1 MKIGIV
7 DLGTNSL
14 RFDIYT
20 ISRTGET
27 ELLYHKKD
35 MIRLGEGVFKHKKF
49 SEKATQRVLKTMAHV
64 CKIAQKHHV
73 QKMVCCATSPFREA
87 KDASDLLKKIKK
99 QTGCT
104 LRVLSGE
111 KEAKLIAKGILH
123 LCPAPQKTVLIDIGG
138 GSTEISICE
147 GKKILSSKSLPLG
160 SMRLQHIYLKKIPP
174 TQKAIHGL
182 KKAVQKSLEA
192 HIPLS
197 FRKISCAIGS
207 AGTVKAIQKVTAPF
221 HNTIDQ
227 KNLEAFCTKIQ
238 SLKLTPLKRLLHTEG
253 RRGDIILA
261 GALLL
266 LEIMIF
272 FNLQSLSV
280 VKRGL
285 RDGLL
290 LEQIEHE
297 TKKTT

>member
-1 MKIGIV
+1 M
-7 DLGTNSL
+7 
-14 RFDIYT
+14 
-20 ISRTGET
+20 
-27 ELLYHKKD
+27 
-35 MIRLGEGVFKHKKF
+35 
-49 SEKATQRVLKTMAHV
+49 
-64 CKIAQKHHV
+64 
-73 QKMVCCATSPFREA
+73 
-87 KDASDLLKKIKK
+87 
-99 QTGCT
+99 
-104 LRVLSGE
+104 RVLSGE
-111 KEAKLIAKGILH
+111 KEAKLIAKGVLD

-174 TQKAIHGL
+174 TQKAIHEL
-182 KKAVQKSLEA
+182 KKAIQKSLDA
-192 HIPLS
+192 HIPSS

-207 AGTVKAIQKVTAPF
+207 AGTVKALQKVTAPF
-221 HNTIDQ
+221 HNTIDK
-227 KNLEAFCTKIQ
+227 KNLETFCTKIQ
-238 SLKLTPLKRLLHTEG
+238 KLKLTPLKRLLHTEG
-253 RRGDIILA
+253 RRGDIILV
-261 GALLL
+261 GDILLI
-266 LEIMIF
+266 EMMSF

>member
-20 ISRTGET
+20 ISRTGEA

-35 MIRLGEGVFKHKKF
+35 MIRLGEGVFMRKKF
-49 SEKATQRVLKTMAHV
+49 SPQAVQRVLKTMSTV

-87 KDASDLLKKIKK
+87 KDAADLLKKIKK

-104 LRVLSGE
+104 LKVLSGE
-111 KEAKLIAKGILH
+111 KEAKLIAKGVLH
-123 LCPAPQKTVLIDIGG
+123 FCPTPQKTVLIDIGG

-160 SMRLQHIYLKKIPP
+160 SMRLQHLYLKKIPP
-174 TQKAIHGL
+174 TGKAIHKL
-182 KKAVQKSLEA
+182 KKAIHTSLQA
-192 HIPLS
+192 HIPPS
-197 FRKISCAIGS
+197 FKKASCAIGS
-207 AGTVKAIQKVTAPF
+207 AGTVKALQKVTAPF
-221 HNTIDQ
+221 HNTIDK
-227 KNLEAFCTKIQ
+227 KNLETFCTKIQ
-238 SLKLTPLKRLLHTEG
+238 KLKLTPLKRLLHTEG

-266 LEIMIF
+266 LEMMSF

-285 RDGLL
+285 RDGIL
-290 LEQIEHE
+290 LEQIEYE
-297 TKKTT
+297 TKKTA

>member
-14 RFDIYT
+14 RFDIYH
-20 ISRTGET
+20 ISRTGEA

-35 MIRLGEGVFKHKKF
+35 MIRLGEGVFMHKKF
-49 SEKATQRVLKTMAHV
+49 SPQAVQRVLKTMSTV

-87 KDASDLLKKIKK
+87 KDAADLLKKIKK

-111 KEAKLIAKGILH
+111 KEAKLIAKGVLH

-174 TQKAIHGL
+174 TEKSIREL
-182 KKAVQKSLEA
+182 KKAVQASLQA
-192 HIPLS
+192 HIPAS

-207 AGTVKAIQKVTAPF
+207 AGTVKALQKVTAPF
-221 HNTIDQ
+221 HDTIDK
-227 KNLEAFCTKIQ
+227 KNLENFCIKIQ
-238 SLKLTPLKRLLHTEG
+238 SLKLVPLKRLLHTEG

-261 GALLL
+261 GAILL
-266 LEIMIF
+266 LEMMNF
-272 FNLQSLSV
+272 FNLKSLSV

-285 RDGLL
+285 RDGL
-290 LEQIEHE
+290 
-297 TKKTT
+297 

>member
-20 ISRTGET
+20 ISRTGEA

-49 SEKATQRVLKTMAHV
+49 SPCAVQRVLKTMSQV

-87 KDASDLLKKIKK
+87 KDAALLLKKIKK

-104 LRVLSGE
+104 MKVLSG
-111 KEAKLIAKGILH
+111 KQEAKLIAKGVLH

-147 GKKILSSKSLPLG
+147 GKKILFSKSFPLG
-160 SMRLQHIYLKKIPP
+160 SMRLQHLYLKKIPP
-174 TQKAIHGL
+174 TEKAIQEL
-182 KKAVQKSLEA
+182 KKEIHTSLET
-192 HIPLS
+192 HIPHS
-197 FRKISCAIGS
+197 FRKISCAMGS
-207 AGTVKAIQKVTAPF
+207 AGTVKALQKVTAPF
-221 HNTIDQ
+221 HTTIDQ
-227 KNLEAFCTKIQ
+227 KKLEIFCAKIKK
-238 SLKLTPLKRLLHTEG
+238 LKLVPLKRLLHTEG

-266 LEIMIF
+266 LEIMNF

-285 RDGLL
+285 RDGIL

-297 TKKTT
+297 IKKTA